1 MEYAVYIGAGLDI
14 IPILILTNIT
24 TFIYIDSKPFSLYGT
39 KVKTKD
45 KQIKNISLGEINQYK
60 DNLYNDKKFISNFD
74 QLMEQNNFNLV
85 RETRT
90 YILYENDKNQ
100 KIKYYMNVAFPEF
113 LTLEIN
119 ADITK
124 CNTIITGGFD
134 PDKVILQYMKKP
146 CYVIGNTQTNY
157 LRDKPDSSLF
167 RYLRENPESA
177 KFYLLKKNTDFDEE
191 VIENITPLCIEN
203 YQIIQCQKLGNFD
216 ELSHIK
222 SEV

>member
-1 MEYAVYIGAGLDI
+1 
-14 IPILILTNIT
+14 
-24 TFIYIDSKPFSLYGT
+24 
-39 KVKTKD
+39 
-45 KQIKNISLGEINQYK
+45 
-60 DNLYNDKKFISNFD
+60 
-74 QLMEQNNFNLV
+74 MEQNNFNLV

-100 KIKYYMNVAFPEF
+100 KVKYYMNVAFPEF

-119 ADITK
+119 ADITR

-146 CYVIGNTQTNY
+146 IYVIGNTQTNY

-167 RYLRENPESA
+167 KYLRENPNDI
-177 KFYLLKKNTDFDEE
+177 KFYLLKKNPEFDEE
-191 VIENITPLCIEN
+191 VIENITPSAIEN

-216 ELSHIK
+216 EYSHIK
-222 SEV
+222 SENSVCKPNLGNIPESTTFS

>member
-1 MEYAVYIGAGLDI
+1 MEQAVYIGAGLDI
-14 IPILILTNIT
+14 IPILMLTNIN

-74 QLMEQNNFNLV
+74 QLMEQNKFDLV
-85 RETRT
+85 KETRS

-100 KIKYYMNVAFPEF
+100 KVKYYMNVAFPEF

-119 ADITK
+119 TDITK

-146 CYVIGNTQTNY
+146 YYVIGNTQTSY
-157 LRDKPDSSLF
+157 LRDKPDNSLF
-167 RYLRENPESA
+167 RYLRENPIDI
-177 KFYLLKKNTDFDEE
+177 KFYLLKKKPEFNEE
-191 VIENITPLCIEN
+191 VIENITPSCIEN
-203 YQIIQCQKLGNFD
+203 YQIIQCQKLENFN
-216 ELSHIK
+216 EYSHLK
-222 SEV
+222 SDV

>member
-1 MEYAVYIGAGLDI
+1 MEQAVYIGAGLDI
-14 IPILILTNIT
+14 IPILTFTNIH

-45 KQIKNISLGEINQYK
+45 GNVKSISLNEITQYT

-74 QLMEQNNFNLV
+74 QLMEQNNFDLV
-85 RETRT
+85 KETRS

-100 KIKYYMNVAFPEF
+100 KVKYYMNVAFPEF

-124 CNTIITGGFD
+124 CNTVITGGFD

-146 CYVIGNTQTNY
+146 IYVIGNTQTNY
-157 LRDKPDSSLF
+157 LRDKPDNSLF
-167 RYLRENPESA
+167 RYLRENPNDI
-177 KFYLLKKNTDFDEE
+177 KFYLLKKNIEFDEE
-191 VIENITPLCIEN
+191 VIENITPSCIEN

-222 SEV
+222 SDV

>member
-177 KFYLLKKNTDFDEE
+177 KFYLLKKIPEFDEE
-191 VIENITPLCIEN
+191 VIENITPSCIEN